1 MRRPSATW
9 RAVSASSSLR
19 PGPRSGA
26 ASVVFEDSL
35 YVFGGYGGN
44 GRLDDL
50 WAFSFVENAWKELRT
65 KGPAPAGRE
74 NNGAVVYK
82 DSMYIFGGYSGTYW
96 LNDFSRL
103 NFRKQPNRDTL
114 EWSAVLPRT
123 GSTPS
128 TRFGYVSAVWRD
140 SFFIFGGYDGS
151 SWLNDL
157 HEFSF
162 PQETW
167 SLVNTEGPQPSV
179 RSCPSWAPYQHCVY
193 IFGGYDGVHRMN
205 DFHELDL
212 ERYQWR
218 LVQFTGPAPSPRY
231 FHSSVVYRDSLY
243 LFGGFS
249 GNDRLQDLHQ
259 FSFDTGIWTKLDVET
274 PPSGRSSLVAQVY
287 KSSIFVFGGYN
298 GSNVLNDFYEY
309 QVELVSIPKPTLTAD
324 LLSLIDNP
332 LLSDVTFSV
341 EGRKVRAN
349 KAILAARSEHF
360 RACLYGGMKEQ
371 QEETIVIADMPYDV
385 FVMVLQFLYTDIVPG
400 IASETAVSL
409 LVAAERFM
417 LERLKALCQ
426 DYIRTEIT
434 FENVTETLITAHH
447 HRAFS
452 LKDICIDFICSNYET
467 VKRTTQFREMIQE
480 PELMMEIL
488 LRR

>member
-1 MRRPSATW
+1 M
-9 RAVSASSSLR
+9 
-19 PGPRSGA
+19 
-26 ASVVFEDSL
+26 
-35 YVFGGYGGN
+35 
-44 GRLDDL
+44 
-50 WAFSFVENAWKELRT
+50 
-65 KGPAPAGRE
+65 
-74 NNGAVVYK
+74 
-82 DSMYIFGGYSGTYW
+82 
-96 LNDFSRL
+96 
-103 NFRKQPNRDTL
+103 
-114 EWSAVLPRT
+114 
-123 GSTPS
+123 
-128 TRFGYVSAVWRD
+128 
-140 SFFIFGGYDGS
+140 FGGYDGS

-157 HEFSF
+157 HEFNF
-162 PQETW
+162 LHETW
-167 SLVNTEGPQPSV
+167 KQVETEGPQPSV
-179 RSCPSWAPYQHCVY
+179 RSCPSWAPYQRCIY

-212 ERYQWR
+212 ESYQWK
-218 LVQFTGPAPSPRY
+218 LVTFTGPAPSPRY

-259 FSFDTGIWTKLDVET
+259 FSFDTGMWTKLEVES

-332 LLSDVTFSV
+332 LLSDVTFVV
-341 EGRKVRAN
+341 ENRKVRAN

-360 RACLYGGMKEQ
+360 RAWLYGGMKEQ
-371 QEETIVIADMPYDV
+371 QEETIVIPDMQFEV
-385 FVMVLQFLYTDIVPG
+385 FVMVLQFLFTDDVPG
-400 IASETAVSL
+400 IRSENAVSL

-426 DYIRTEIT
+426 DFIRTEIT
-434 FENVTETLITAHH
+434 CENVIETLVTAHH

-452 LKDICIDFICSNYET
+452 LKDICIDFICSKYET
-467 VKRTTQFREMIQE
+467 VKRTAQFKEMVCE